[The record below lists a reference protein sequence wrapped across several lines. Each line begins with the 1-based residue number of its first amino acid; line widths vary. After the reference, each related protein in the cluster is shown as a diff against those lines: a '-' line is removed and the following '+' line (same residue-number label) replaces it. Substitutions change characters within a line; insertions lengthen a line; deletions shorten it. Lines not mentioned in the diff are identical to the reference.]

1 MSYTRWRWRERIKTW
16 LVQEKMQ
23 SSAKKGRLKILADG
37 VRVGSGG
44 RSRWGMPED
53 SEWVMTSNHRTGL
66 TTLCPS
72 IPPPRISITT
82 PARPPPLSQ
91 HVPLMGSVI
100 DYLHPPPPA
109 PCCLASWRRMQIRMA
124 EREAEAWNMHS
135 TPRNTEPDSLT
146 VRRKTSQMS
155 ALRLVSLCRAAC
167 AFLIPFY
174 CQTGPVHHL

>member
-1 MSYTRWRWRERIKTW
+1 
-16 LVQEKMQ
+16 
-23 SSAKKGRLKILADG
+23 
-37 VRVGSGG
+37 
-44 RSRWGMPED
+44 MPED

-100 DYLHPPPPA
+100 DYLHPPPPTRA
-109 PCCLASWRRMQIRMA
+109 ALHHGVACKSEWRNERLRPGTCIPHRATRSRTARSAGCLTAR
-124 EREAEAWNMHS
+124 H
-135 TPRNTEPDSLT
+135 
-146 VRRKTSQMS
+146 KTSQMS
-155 ALRLVSLCRAAC
+155 ALRLVSLCREAC
-167 AFLIPFY
+167 AFLIPAY